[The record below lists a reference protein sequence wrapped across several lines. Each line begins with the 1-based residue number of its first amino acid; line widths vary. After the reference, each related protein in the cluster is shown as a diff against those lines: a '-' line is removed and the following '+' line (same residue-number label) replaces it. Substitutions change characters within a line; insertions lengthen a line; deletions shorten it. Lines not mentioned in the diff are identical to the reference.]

1 MLRSTPTLPFQVL
14 GEPETT
20 VHAVDDTVSAD
31 PKGQVNRLEPTPSK
45 SRPPPPRDQCRL
57 ASHPAPLP
65 SLGGGEDARRADR
78 RASAGA
84 HVHMHVHVSLTFSSI
99 STTPPPTT
107 HTHRTTPLLGPGH
120 ARNDLQRHRQFEALI
135 DARFD
140 PAQERARR
148 PRRPQGPGVANAQ
161 TSPKPHTRTA
171 LSTTTTTKTTVKDR
185 TAGHRGQGG
194 REAHLGRG
202 RRASGGSRGA
212 RAHLSLLKVAPAR
225 NSGWLLRRGL
235 LWPVATHSGAAPRPF
250 NLP

>member
-1 MLRSTPTLPFQVL
+1 MSPKRLSTPLT
-14 GEPETT
+14 
-20 VHAVDDTVSAD
+20 
-31 PKGQVNRLEPTPSK
+31 TPSAPTQRARLTA
-45 SRPPPPRDQCRL
+45 SSLRLASLAPPPPRDQCRL

-107 HTHRTTPLLGPGH
+107 HTPRTTPLLGAGH

-225 NSGWLLRRGL
+225 NSSWLLRRGL